1 MWEGRIPKLMER
13 RYYEI
18 LRNATQEEYYE
29 AINSPDHE
37 LYDVLWDLFE
47 TVVIEPAEV
56 FDPDFNN
63 HNQFR
68 YSINSEVTLEFFPD
82 SDYFAKRFEPNP
94 YRDGT
99 DAAGIHLK
107 FSILPERSCLFS
119 VGLQIWG
126 RSERLAFKKLWKQH
140 RPLLRDLLRRSKPM
154 VSKRIPFPAMD
165 YSSNLDEMLDN
176 YFAVRDS
183 ENFLELQYAF
193 AQLDETESA
202 YNYMVYMGLL
212 YHAIRAHC
220 QDRENRVEQLAQRL
234 REFFAGPLPDLAHPL
249 PSVEMT
255 ITSDTG

>member
-1 MWEGRIPKLMER
+1 MER

-18 LRNATQEEYYE
+18 LRSAGQEEYYE

-56 FDPDFNN
+56 FDADFNN

-68 YSINSEVTLEFFPD
+68 YSINSRVVLEFFPD
-82 SDYFAKRFEPNP
+82 SEYFSQRFEPNP
-94 YRDGT
+94 YRDGA

-107 FSILPERSCLFS
+107 FSIFPERSCLFA

-140 RPLLRDLLRRSKPM
+140 RSLIGDLLQRSKPM

-165 YSSNLDEMLDN
+165 YSSSLEEMLDN

-183 ENFLELQYAF
+183 ENFLELQYPF

-202 YNYMVYMGLL
+202 QNFMIYMGML
-212 YHAIRAHC
+212 YHSIRSHC
-220 QDRENRVEQLAQRL
+220 QDRENRIESLSERL
-234 REFFAGPLPDLAHPL
+234 REFFSGQLPDLAPPL
-249 PSVEMT
+249 PCVEMT